1 MDRTNAH
8 RAGSVL
14 LVSLLVLTTA
24 SRPGVAAL
32 SAGAGADYA
41 SGPGK
46 QSVRDLIGYAQSVW
60 TGGDVTVAGARFSS
74 SQVGAGTSGT
84 LALSWNA
91 TPQWSIQMVGAAS
104 AGGNGYGA
112 SRFQLG
118 PVVAIGGGRT
128 LGVYYTRAED
138 TISPSTK
145 GLTSE
150 VGFPASPSVLALA
163 RGSLAAVE
171 GGGTSFR
178 GSAGLIW
185 AAAKRVIVLGELGIG
200 RDAADLSI
208 GSGAA
213 TGAGLLGQQPTSGRG
228 YVSGPSFSAGVRYV
242 IH

>member
-1 MDRTNAH
+1 MERTNAH
-8 RAGSVL
+8 VARSA
-14 LVSLLVLTTA
+14 LLVLLLWLSLA
-24 SRPGVAAL
+24 PRPVAAAL
-32 SAGAGADYA
+32 SVGAGADYA

-91 TPQWSIQMVGAAS
+91 SPKWSLQTIGAAS
-104 AGGNGYGA
+104 AGERGYGA

-145 GLTSE
+145 GITTE

-163 RGSLAAVE
+163 RGALAAVE
-171 GGGTSFR
+171 GGGTTFR

-185 AAAKRVIVLGELGIG
+185 AAAKRVIAVGEVGIG
-200 RDAADLSI
+200 RDAADLGT
-208 GSGAA
+208 GSAA
-213 TGAGLLGQQPTSGRG
+213 GAGLLGQPGSGRG
-228 YVSGPSFSAGVRYV
+228 YVSGTSFSVGVRYV